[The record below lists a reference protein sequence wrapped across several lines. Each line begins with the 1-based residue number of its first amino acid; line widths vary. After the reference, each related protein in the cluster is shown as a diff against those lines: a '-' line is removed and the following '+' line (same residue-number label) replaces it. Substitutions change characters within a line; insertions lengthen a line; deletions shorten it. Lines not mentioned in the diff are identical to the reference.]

1 MNKKT
6 VMVILAA
13 VFVLSACGGMGSGEG
28 QEEPLNM
35 IRLPM
40 GFIPNV
46 QFAPFYA
53 AVENGY
59 FEEEGIEIDFD
70 YSFETDAVALVGAD
84 EISFAVVSGEQVP
97 LAKAEG
103 LPIVYVAAW
112 YGEYPVAVVSKSEE
126 NIKEPA
132 DLAGKKVGLPGLY
145 GANYIGLRA
154 LLGEVGLQESDLQLD
169 SIGFNQVEVLL
180 SGNDDA
186 VVVYLANE
194 PVQLRAQGVDL
205 NVIAVKDYVSLV
217 SNGLITNQSTIE
229 EQPELVRSMVRA
241 ALRGIEFTVENPDQ
255 AFEISKKYVEGLE
268 EADQEV
274 QRSVLETSISL
285 YQTEPYGFSE
295 QQSWENMQQVL
306 LQMGLL
312 KSEIDLQDA
321 YTNEFIE

>member
-1 MNKKT
+1 MNKKA
-6 VMVILAA
+6 VMLILAA
-13 VFVLSACGGMGSGEG
+13 VFVLSACGGMGGAED
-28 QEEPLNM
+28 QEETLTA

-70 YSFETDAVALVGAD
+70 YSMETDAVALVGAE

-112 YGEYPVAVVSKSEE
+112 YGEYPVAVVSKVEE
-126 NIKEPA
+126 NITEPA

-154 LLGEVGLQESDLQLD
+154 LLGEAGLQESDLQLD

-255 AFEISKKYVEGLE
+255 AFEISKKYVEGLA

-274 QRSVLETSISL
+274 QRNVLETSISL
-285 YQTEPYGFSE
+285 YQTDPYGFSE

-312 KSEIDLQDA
+312 TSEIDLQDA

>member
-1 MNKKT
+1 MKKKT
-6 VMVILAA
+6 VLIILALVLA
-13 VFVLSACGGMGSGEG
+13 LSACSGADRGGEND
-28 QEEPLNM
+28 QPLTK

-46 QFAPFYA
+46 QFAPYYA

-70 YSFETDAVALVGAD
+70 YSYETDAVALVGAD

-112 YGEYPVAVVSKSEE
+112 YGEYPVAVVSKAEE
-126 NIKEPA
+126 NITEPA

-154 LLGEVGLQESDLQLD
+154 LLGEVGLKESDLQLD
-169 SIGFNQVEVLL
+169 SIGFNQVEVLI
-180 SGNDDA
+180 SGSDDA

-194 PVQLRAQGVDL
+194 PVQLRAQGVDV
-205 NVIAVKDYVSLV
+205 NVIAVKDYVQLV
-217 SNGLITNQSTIE
+217 SNGLITNSTTIE

-241 ALRGIEFTVENPDQ
+241 TLKGIEFTVENPDA
-255 AFEISKKYVEGLE
+255 AFEICKKFVEGLE

-274 QRSVLETSISL
+274 QRQVLETSISL
-285 YQTEPYGFSE
+285 YQTDPYGFSD
-295 QQSWENMQQVL
+295 QQSWENMEQVL
-306 LQMGLL
+306 LEMDLL
-312 KSEIDLQDA
+312 KNEIDLQEA
-321 YTNEFIE
+321 YTNDFIE